1 MQACDRLFHK
11 FFLLADLEAEALG
24 AEDMDK
30 VDSLSGERAE
40 ILQELWLSRD
50 NYEAENLRSQIQRA
64 IVRQRELTEAADAL
78 QARYNEQ
85 RKNRRKQTQ
94 YFSMDRNLNAELQ
107 KSFYCNK
114 VS

>member
-11 FFLLADLEAEALG
+11 FFLLADLETEALG
-24 AEDMDK
+24 AEDMDR
-30 VDSLSGERAE
+30 VDSLSSERAE
-40 ILQELWLSRD
+40 ILQELWRVRD
-50 NYEAENLRSQIQRA
+50 SYDAETLRPQIQRA
-64 IVRQRELTEAADAL
+64 IVRQKELTEVADAL
-78 QARYNEQ
+78 QARYSEQ